1 MVTAECLAVSSV
13 VLVKATAA
21 AVVVPCY
28 FPVVTAI
35 GAVAAA
41 FPRPVAVVEPC
52 YLFGVTAI
60 AVAAFARH
68 VKSYLQWQY
77 P

>member
-1 MVTAECLAVSSV
+1 MVTVECLAVASV
-13 VLVKATAA
+13 VLVQATAA
-21 AVVVPCY
+21 AVVVPSY
-28 FPVVTAI
+28 FPEVTAI
-35 GAVAAA
+35 GAGAAA

-68 VKSYLQWQY
+68 VESYLQWQH